1 MPAFWDKKDLDYLED
16 ELLKAEI
23 TEYKE
28 EYEAEY
34 QALYEIASM
43 YPEMIDIK
51 KFTPDNYKLGFTITV
66 TRCFG
71 WSLPHTSVV
80 PFADCANHFI
90 IDNQYEL
97 FNKRLHE
104 KKKKLKADSSV

>member
-1 MPAFWDKKDLDYLED
+1 MWFPYFAIAERTDLPAFWDHKELEHLED

-23 TEYKE
+23 IEYQE

-34 QALYEIASM
+34 QALFEIASL
-43 YPEMIDIK
+43 YPEVIDIS
-51 KFTPDNYKLGFTITV
+51 KFTPETYKLGFTITV

-71 WSLPHTSVV
+71 WSLPHTSIV

-90 IDNQYEL
+90 IDN
-97 FNKRLHE
+97 
-104 KKKKLKADSSV
+104 